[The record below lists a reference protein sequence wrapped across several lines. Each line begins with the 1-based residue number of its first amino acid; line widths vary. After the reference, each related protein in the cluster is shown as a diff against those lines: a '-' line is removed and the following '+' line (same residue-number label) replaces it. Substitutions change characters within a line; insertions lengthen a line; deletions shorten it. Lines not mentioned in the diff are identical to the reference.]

1 MVFYLFQ
8 SISVLFILI
17 SLSSFFNNRLNI
29 NNNIKYIFTIL
40 IIILSCFL
48 TLKTIKFLNS
58 NLDLNLDYVF
68 IFKIIFF
75 IFLIFSTLVLFINR
89 PKLNYIDFLF
99 ISIYL
104 IICVLSYDRYFLDE
118 DEFTYWGQRIKDFYY
133 FNEFQSFKINRYH
146 QPLLT
151 SWQLFYIANYE
162 FKENILILANSVIL
176 IGSFF
181 YLAEN
186 SLKKKMIT
194 LYALHILYY
203 FTY

>member
-75 IFLIFSTLVLFINR
+75 IFLISVLFGVHTGFSI
-89 PKLNYIDFLF
+89 KIDFGLYF
-99 ISIYL
+99 IS
-104 IICVLSYDRYFLDE
+104 SSK
-118 DEFTYWGQRIKDFYY
+118 T
-133 FNEFQSFKINRYH
+133 FK
-146 QPLLT
+146 
-151 SWQLFYIANYE
+151 
-162 FKENILILANSVIL
+162 
-176 IGSFF
+176 
-181 YLAEN
+181 
-186 SLKKKMIT
+186 
-194 LYALHILYY
+194 
-203 FTY
+203 